1 MTRTLELTKNLIAR
15 KSNTPDD
22 AGCQDLLIS
31 LLEPLGFKCE
41 KIKSGDVDNLYAR
54 KGTEAPFFV
63 FAGHTDVVPSG
74 PVDQWISPPFEP
86 TIKDDKLYG
95 RGAAD
100 MKTSIAAFIVS
111 IEEFLKET
119 KGFKGSIGLIITSD
133 EEGVAVDGTVKVV
146 ELLRYAA
153 AKPAPCTEDAF
164 TKILLRISKVGV
176 VEAKRADDPNKAP
189 LLLPF
194 K

>member
-1 MTRTLELTKNLIAR
+1 MKRYLNNYLKNKMTRTLELTKNLIAR

-74 PVDQWISPPFEP
+74 P
-86 TIKDDKLYG
+86 
-95 RGAAD
+95 R
-100 MKTSIAAFIVS
+100 
-111 IEEFLKET
+111 
-119 KGFKGSIGLIITSD
+119 
-133 EEGVAVDGTVKVV
+133 
-146 ELLRYAA
+146 
-153 AKPAPCTEDAF
+153 
-164 TKILLRISKVGV
+164 
-176 VEAKRADDPNKAP
+176 
-189 LLLPF
+189 
-194 K
+194 

>member
-22 AGCQDLLIS
+22 AGCQDLLVS

-41 KIKSGDVDNLYAR
+41 KIKVGDVENLYAR

-111 IEEFLKET
+111 IEEFKQ
-119 KGFKGSIGLIITSD
+119 GIVHLIIENMFTGKKEVHVLTD
-133 EEGVAVDGTVKVV
+133 NDC
-146 ELLRYAA
+146 LDL
-153 AKPAPCTEDAF
+153 KPHH
-164 TKILLRISKVGV
+164 K
-176 VEAKRADDPNKAP
+176 
-189 LLLPF
+189 
-194 K
+194 